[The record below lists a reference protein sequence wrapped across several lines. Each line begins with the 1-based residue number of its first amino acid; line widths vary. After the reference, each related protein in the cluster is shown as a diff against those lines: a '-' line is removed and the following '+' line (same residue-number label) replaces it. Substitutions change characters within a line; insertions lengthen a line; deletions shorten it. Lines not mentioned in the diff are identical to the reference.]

1 MRSRRAIA
9 LVGVVALLAIIAGLG
24 WGPAEAQTTTSSS
37 TTTTTIDPAVVAVKA
52 ANELSLPN
60 PTIATNPPAA
70 QAQFTGLPTWL
81 WVQPWAAVRH
91 SATTNGTTVEV
102 VAAPTS
108 VRFDTGDGESV
119 TCNGAG
125 VAYDPSRPAGAQSSD
140 CTHTWRRSSAGAP
153 GGVFHVTATVTWSI
167 RWFGGLVG
175 SRQSGL
181 GSVDLRVAESQG
193 LDRPPEP
200 VPGQSVVGGAGAT
213 DGPGKGWDGKAPKPK
228 SDKGD
233 DCSGWSL
240 CQLQK
245 VPGVSWTFV
254 KDIGTGAKDIVV
266 GTKDTLVLLGR
277 CGYDSINP
285 AGLSGALTATHT
297 PASHDP
303 ACGQLRDGLVRLV
316 THPGDLI
323 RLDDILHG
331 HPGRAVPAILLLL
344 IPAAK
349 AAGGLKVA
357 DGVAAGGDAAA
368 AGGGAAAGDA
378 GAGGGAAA
386 GDAASGGG
394 AAGDAAAAESGGAA
408 AAEARELADAEALA
422 DAARAFHHTTDQ
434 AVGSIMEE
442 GLRPGTYLTPH
453 ELSPLQAHIDLA
465 LNPAGGARNA
475 ILQVDLDGLRSAGY
489 QIPPVTRVTGAFGM
503 PGGGYE
509 MQFPYEIPTQFIKVI
524 Q

>member
-1 MRSRRAIA
+1 MAA
-9 LVGVVALLAIIAGLG
+9 LVGLVAVVAISAGLG

-81 WVQPWAAVRH
+81 WVQPWAAMRH

-102 VAAPTS
+102 VATPSS

-125 VAYDPSRPAGAQSSD
+125 VIYDPSRPASAQSSD
-140 CTHTWRRSSAGAP
+140 CTHTWRRSSGGAS

-175 SRQSGL
+175 SRQSGV

-193 LDRPPEP
+193 LDRPPDT
-200 VPGQSVVGGAGAT
+200 VPGQTVVGGAGAT
-213 DGPGKGWDGKAPKPK
+213 DGPGKGWDGKAPK

-331 HPGRAVPAILLLL
+331 HPGRAVPAIALLL

-349 AAGGLKVA
+349 AARGLKVA
-357 DGVAAGGDAAA
+357 DGVGAGGDAAA
-368 AGGGAAAGDA
+368 SGGRAAAGAEGA
-378 GAGGGAAA
+378 GATGAESA
-386 GDAASGGG
+386 DAAQVLLNKTM
-394 AAGDAAAAESGGAA
+394 GDAAANRIASRYPGAQREVTLPAESGIRRLDILTPDGVAIESKVGRTSLTA
-408 AAEARELADAEALA
+408 DVQRELARDVELLDQPGSRVHEVEWHFTRSPVTGEVGPTRPLQEAL
-422 DAARAFHHTTDQ
+422 DK
-434 AVGSIMEE
+434 
-442 GLRPGTYLTPH
+442 
-453 ELSPLQAHIDLA
+453 
-465 LNPAGGARNA
+465 AG
-475 ILQVDLDGLRSAGY
+475 
-489 QIPPVTRVTGAFGM
+489 
-503 PGGGYE
+503 
-509 MQFPYEIPTQFIKVI
+509 IKVVI
-524 Q
+524 DP